1 MIPKCSCPSAPPVVP
16 LLVPHPERT
25 STLLPSPGMNVKVP
39 AAALLPTQVQLF
51 PLFFVPSV
59 IPAPVVVALLLF

>member
-1 MIPKCSCPSAPPVVP
+1 MTPKCSCPSAPPVVSP
-16 LLVPHPERT
+16 LVPHPART

-39 AAALLPTQVQLF
+39 AAALLPTQVQFF

-59 IPAPVVVALLLF
+59 IPTPVVVALLLF